1 MKSQFVRR
9 SKKGNMS
16 EFGSAFLLLITFI
29 FLPLLNMS
37 FVPVRYMICEGAL
50 TELCRRLAHSERFSD
65 AQAMLAKEQWYKT
78 LLNQCGVTVS
88 GEKLT
93 VLVTT
98 ADGAR
103 STIKQSGVLPSEW
116 LPGGSN
122 GPCIYSLELKADCTI
137 SALYQGP
144 FKPAKMTLRT
154 HSQWENLSKDPGS
167 LEYFINE

>member
-1 MKSQFVRR
+1 MKSQFTRR
-9 SKKGNMS
+9 SNQGNMA
-16 EFGSAFLLLITFI
+16 EFGTAFLLLITFI

-37 FVPVRYMICEGAL
+37 FIPVRYMICEGAL

-65 AQAMLAKEQWYKT
+65 AKASLAKEQWYKT

-88 GEKLT
+88 GEQLRI
-93 VLVTT
+93 LVTT

-103 STIKQSGVLPSEW
+103 SVVKQNNDLPDEW
-116 LPGGSN
+116 LPGGAN
-122 GPCIYSLELKADCTI
+122 GPCIYSLEVKADCTI

-144 FKPAKMTLRT
+144 FQPTKMTIRT
-154 HSQWENLSKDPGS
+154 HSQWENLAKDPSS